1 MTFEFVFSAKRSSK
15 GHLNSSGSNEL
26 RKEKNYNFKKRRAGN
41 NVIASLL
48 NVLQLV
54 SRSIKRSPKDE
65 SSVKLP
71 PMLLRKLHFSRSG
84 YAMS

>member
-1 MTFEFVFSAKRSSK
+1 MIVAFVVSAKRSSK
-15 GHLNSSGSNEL
+15 GPFNSPGSNEL
-26 RKEKNYNFKKRRAGN
+26 RKEKNYNLKKRRAGK

-54 SRSIKRSPKDE
+54 SRTIKRSPKDE

-71 PMLLRKLHFSRSG
+71 PMLVRKLHFSRSG